1 MEKQD
6 LGKLQT
12 RKLKALK
19 RKNGEDKTG
28 DEESKKAKN
37 GSNGEETNGDD
48 DDEQL
53 NEIVE

>member
-19 RKNGEDKTG
+19 RKNGEDKTDNDSKKVKNGSSNGDG
-28 DEESKKAKN
+28 DEE
-37 GSNGEETNGDD
+37 
-48 DDEQL
+48 QL
-53 NEIVE
+53 NLI

>member
-19 RKNGEDKTG
+19 RKKGTD
-28 DEESKKAKN
+28 DEAGESKKVKN
-37 GSNGEETNGDD
+37 SSTEEQNG
-48 DDEQL
+48 EQL
-53 NEIVE
+53 NEIVDE